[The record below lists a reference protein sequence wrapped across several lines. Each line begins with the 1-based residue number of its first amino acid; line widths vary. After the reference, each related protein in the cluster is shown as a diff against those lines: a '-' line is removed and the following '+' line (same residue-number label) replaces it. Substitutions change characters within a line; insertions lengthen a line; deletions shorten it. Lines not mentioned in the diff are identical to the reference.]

1 MRATSILLAS
11 ALLATSPGAHAATPA
26 TPALPAAP
34 SPSTPALPG
43 APSPAAAPYCSG
55 EYADDLLALSTQAR
69 LRDEKHAPFTFCVR
83 TTATYECPSYGEGGA
98 LRKTRRNVV
107 AHGTAFGLRQE
118 NGETLLVTNDHVSEW
133 PEVTDEDHAVESVP
147 AGCRR
152 VSSALRV
159 VDDESDAYERD
170 DVPATRVVTDPELD
184 ISVLRAK
191 ALLPTI
197 PWKIGHSAGLRER
210 NMVDVRGFPLGAL
223 RANNVGKVISTNRHD
238 EDNGWDHDDFVV
250 DALLSPGNSGSPVLA
265 VSCKTGEFELV
276 GVYHARYTRGTALHT
291 VVGVDQLQ
299 DFLATLKRT
308 PRRRGDTPGL
318 AARDAERARL
328 AESARATAETYFP
341 FGQLTAVVRA
351 RDDGALLFELM
362 SHEFPVQGHPA
373 LVLED
378 RPVPGGQRFGELG
391 RVWAGNRQG
400 LREVTEGARGGELW
414 PRVLEALRADALLAL
429 DYRAQA
435 RSGTVSRAQFQET
448 RRLERALRRASSSHQ
463 DLAQSA
469 LEAAEQLFPRS
480 ADAELGFADVL
491 RATSGPGWA
500 QWSPP
505 ELARYETASA
515 PVSSARS
522 SSVPPP
528 AARSAR

>member
-1 MRATSILLAS
+1 MHAASILLAS
-11 ALLATSPGAHAATPA
+11 ALLASAPDVRAAATPA
-26 TPALPAAP
+26 TPALPPAP
-34 SPSTPALPG
+34 APA
-43 APSPAAAPYCSG
+43 SAPYCSG
-55 EYADDLLALSTQAR
+55 EYADDLLALSAQAR
-69 LRDEKHAPFTFCVR
+69 LRDERQQPFTFCVR
-83 TTATYECPSYGEGGA
+83 TTATYECPSYGEGGT

-152 VSSALRV
+152 VSSAIRV
-159 VDDESDAYERD
+159 VDDESDAYDRD
-170 DVPATRVVTDPELD
+170 DVAATRVVTDPELD
-184 ISVLRAK
+184 VSVLRAK
-191 ALLPTI
+191 AALPTI

-210 NMVDVRGFPLGAL
+210 NVVDVRGFPLGAL
-223 RANNVGKVISTNRHD
+223 RANNVGKVVSTNRHD
-238 EDNGWDHDDFVV
+238 EDNGWNHDDFVV

-265 VSCKTGEFELV
+265 VSCRTGEFELV
-276 GVYHARYTRGTALHT
+276 GIYHARYTRGTALHT

-299 DFLATLKRT
+299 DLLATLKRS
-308 PRRRGDTPGL
+308 PRGHGDSPGL
-318 AARDAERARL
+318 VARDVERARL
-328 AESARATAETYFP
+328 TESARATGETYFP
-341 FGQLTAVVRA
+341 FGQFTAVVRA
-351 RDDGALLFELM
+351 RADGALLFELM

-400 LREVTEGARGGELW
+400 LRDVTEGARGAELW

-435 RSGTVSRAQFQET
+435 RSGTASRAQFQET
-448 RRLERALRRASSSHQ
+448 RRLERALRRTSTSHQ
-463 DLAQSA
+463 DLAQAA
-469 LEAAEQLFPRS
+469 LDSAEQLFPRS

-491 RATSGPGWA
+491 RATSGPA
-500 QWSPP
+500 PAPWSPP
-505 ELARYETASA
+505 ELAHYEAASA
-515 PVSSARS
+515 SASSARS
-522 SSVPPP
+522 TAGAAGLATP